1 MQLFELY
8 NNQTYLFMA
17 SVINQTLCR
26 SNDKQNITR
35 IEMSNQI
42 NYWHNNANKTL
53 VLIIYAYIVKT
64 EKYA

>member
-1 MQLFELY
+1 
-8 NNQTYLFMA
+8 MA